1 MERLYGFRMRW
12 VISQRAVLPNSIVLR
27 TPILDERST
36 NLTSVQKE
44 ALFERYAAPKPLVI
58 GAHV

>member
-12 VISQRAVLPNSIVLR
+12 VISQRAVPPDSIVLH
-27 TPILDERST
+27 TPIIDERST

-44 ALFERYAAPKPLVI
+44 VLSEQLDLKVI
-58 GAHV
+58 M